1 MKKKGGM
8 NMMPGK
14 MMKDSEMM
22 MGSGAAKPK
31 PRPKAKAKMKGK

>member
-8 NMMPGK
+8 HMMPGGK

-31 PRPKAKAKMKGK
+31 PKAKKKGK

>member
-31 PRPKAKAKMKGK
+31 PKAKKKGK